1 MHGSYSL
8 NKVLFIAYIFPP
20 IGGGGVQRSISFT
33 RYLPREGYL
42 PIIVTGPG
50 VDTGRWTPQDLN
62 LIEKV
67 PSFVKIHRVPTPP
80 PVNKNHVMNR
90 IYRWLYLPI
99 PFAKWWIR
107 SGISIGEKAITDED
121 ISLIYATMNPYE
133 SADIAS
139 YLSVKYNIPWVAD
152 LRDPWALDEM
162 SVFPT
167 FLHRK
172 LELLKMKNSLRNA
185 SLIIMN
191 TPESN
196 KLLRKTFP
204 LFENKKVITVTN
216 GFDENHFSDNVDK
229 EVDYHFKIIHSGA
242 LHSDA
247 GLKYNQ
253 KRLWYKIFKGSRFQ
267 VDILTRSHVVL
278 FKALEKLFHRR
289 PNIRKDFQVILI
301 GSITET
307 DKLIIESSSIN
318 TNVVVKGFL
327 QHEENIEIIRTAD
340 ILFLPM
346 HNLPPGERATII
358 PGKTYEYMAS
368 GRPILA
374 AVPNGDAKDFLS
386 KCGTS
391 FICSPDDVEGMIE
404 IISKVYDAWKNK
416 LKITDPDW
424 NYIYQFERK
433 NQIKK
438 VGHEF
443 NRILKK

>member
-1 MHGSYSL
+1 
-8 NKVLFIAYIFPP
+8 VL
-20 IGGGGVQRSISFT
+20 
-33 RYLPREGYL
+33 
-42 PIIVTGPG
+42 
-50 VDTGRWTPQDLN
+50 
-62 LIEKV
+62 
-67 PSFVKIHRVPTPP
+67 
-80 PVNKNHVMNR
+80 NR
-90 IYRWLYLPI
+90 IYRWLYLPK
-99 PFAKWWIR
+99 PFSKWWIR
-107 SGISIGEKAITDED
+107 FAIAAGEKAITDEN
-121 ISLIYATMNPYE
+121 INLIYATMNPYE

-139 YLSVKYNIPWVAD
+139 YLSAKYNIPWVAD

-167 FLHRK
+167 FFHRK
-172 LELLKMKNSLRNA
+172 LELLKMKNSLGNA

-216 GFDENHFSDNVDK
+216 GFDENNFSGNVEK
-229 EVDYHFKIIHSGA
+229 KVDYHFKIIHSGA
-242 LHSDA
+242 FHSEV

-253 KRLWYKIFKGSRFQ
+253 KRLWYKLLKGSRSQ

-278 FKALEKLFHRR
+278 FKALEKLFDRR
-289 PNIRKDFQVILI
+289 PNIRKDVQVILV

-307 DKLIIESSSIN
+307 DKLIIEKSSIN

-327 QHEENIEIIRTAD
+327 QHEENIKIIRGAD

-391 FICSPDDVEGMIE
+391 FICSPDDVDGMIE

-416 LKITDPDW
+416 NKITYPDW

-433 NQIKK
+433 AQIKQLAL
-438 VGHEF
+438 EF
-443 NRILKK
+443 DNIYKI